1 MQTLKDSWFM
11 IRGDYR
17 GDKMGILLKLLF
29 SIVFMGYLGGLT
41 GMVINDSIGNHERMA
56 IADYLL
62 LALPPALGFTYSRQ
76 HAAKYWS
83 GDTYTKMLAY
93 LSSLPIPPSVILC
106 KRKLQSLASFGL
118 NGVLFFGLV
127 YAICNHLRDDLSLLG
142 YLVFAL
148 TWTGFGLLLTGL
160 YIFIEFSCSGRTYFW
175 FIMLM
180 LLLAFGAAML
190 VKFSG
195 GNLLLYSISCS
206 KEWGL
211 LSPLMWGT
219 LLAGTV
225 SVQLFSKWT
234 IHRLK
239 SRDLA

>member
-17 GDKMGILLKLLF
+17 GDKLRILFQLLF

-41 GMVINDSIGNHERMA
+41 GMVINDSIGNHERKV

-62 LALPPALGFTYSRQ
+62 LALTPLLGFTYCRQ
-76 HAAKYWS
+76 HAMKYWS

-93 LSSLPIPPSVILC
+93 HSSLPIPASVILC
-106 KRKLQSLASFGL
+106 KRKLQSLTSFGL

-127 YAICNHLRDDLSLLG
+127 YAISNHLRDDLSPLG
-142 YLVFAL
+142 YIVFAL
-148 TWTGFGLLLTGL
+148 TWIGFGFLLTGL

-180 LLLAFGAAML
+180 MLLAFGTAML
-190 VKFSG
+190 VKWAG
-195 GNLLLYSISCS
+195 GNLLLYSFACS

-219 LLAGTV
+219 LLAGTL

-234 IHRLK
+234 IHKLK